1 MEFIISFYISFFF
14 NSKFYNS
21 QQFLIVDTNHTEIF
35 YFNLSCH
42 LSFLLDLLLLLTF
55 PSGNFGKKYFL
66 SKLEKVLAFLSS
78 ELSKALDYLER
89 ENPARVFF
97 PLCSTHSKYS
107 IWGDC
112 KGDFQWCL
120 QSLTIKVD
128 GVELLLEFFSSFQ
141 S

>member
-1 MEFIISFYISFFF
+1 MEFIISFYIFFY
-14 NSKFYNS
+14 SKFYDS
-21 QQFLIVDTNHTEIF
+21 QQFLIVGTNHTEIF
-35 YFNLSCH
+35 YFNSSCH
-42 LSFLLDLLLLLTF
+42 LSFLLDLLLLVNF

-66 SKLEKVLAFLSS
+66 SKLKKVLAFLSL

-107 IWGDC
+107 IWGEC
-112 KGDFQWCL
+112 KGDVKWCL

-128 GVELLLEFFSSFQ
+128 SVQLLFEFFSSFQ

>member
-1 MEFIISFYISFFF
+1 MEFIISFYIFFY
-14 NSKFYNS
+14 SKFYDS
-21 QQFLIVDTNHTEIF
+21 QQFLIVGTNHTEIF
-35 YFNLSCH
+35 YFNSCH
-42 LSFLLDLLLLLTF
+42 LSYLLDLLLLLTF

-66 SKLEKVLAFLSS
+66 SKLKKVLAFLSL

-107 IWGDC
+107 IWGEC
-112 KGDFQWCL
+112 KGDVKWCL

-128 GVELLLEFFSSFQ
+128 SVELLLEFFSSFQ